1 MGQKWSPKGKHCYVT
16 GASQG
21 LGLCAAL
28 QLVREGASV
37 SVIAR
42 NKAKLD
48 TALKAM
54 EAARVSP
61 SQKLAVY
68 SYDLSTAAG
77 ADQALQAAC
86 EPFGG
91 QAPDAV
97 FLCAGAS
104 RPLFFIEATEED
116 FKSQIETIYYTSLW
130 SSWAAAKMMARQKVR
145 GKIVLVSSTL
155 GLMSFVG
162 YTAYAPMKFA
172 LRGLA
177 DTLYSE
183 LQLYGI
189 SVHIYFPCGMFTPGF
204 EEENK
209 TKPAITKK
217 IEEQDQAMQPEA
229 AAAVLLKGVK
239 NGTYSIAAD
248 FNTKVFRATTQS
260 SSPYGNLAVKFFFEL
275 IGWFGVAAW
284 RRGVESD
291 VRKHA
296 PEHEAYLKQKGFFDK
311 PGPAA

>member
-21 LGLCAAL
+21 LGLCTAL

-37 SVIAR
+37 SVVAR
-42 NKAKLD
+42 DRAKL
-48 TALKAM
+48 
-54 EAARVSP
+54 EAALTQLETNRISP
-61 SQKLAVY
+61 SQKLTIY

-77 ADQALQAAC
+77 AQQALQAAC
-86 EPFGG
+86 ELFGG

-104 RPLFFIEATEED
+104 RPVFFVEATEDD
-116 FKSQIETIYYTSLW
+116 FKGQIETIYYTALW
-130 SSWAAAKMMARQKVR
+130 SSWAAAKLMARQKVH

-162 YTAYAPMKFA
+162 YSAYAPMKFA

-183 LQLYGI
+183 LLLYGI
-189 SVHIYFPCGMFTPGF
+189 GVHIFFPCGMFTPGF

-209 TKPAITKK
+209 TKPGITKK
-217 IEEQDQAMQPEA
+217 IEEEDHPMQPDV

-260 SSPYGNLAVKFFFEL
+260 SSPYGNLAVKFIFEV

-284 RRGVESD
+284 RRGVDNSI
-291 VRKHA
+291 RKYA
-296 PEHEAYLKQKGFFDK
+296 SEHDAYLKQKGFFDK
-311 PGPAA
+311 PPHAA